1 VRAGLFFSP
10 GQLTA
15 NQMPCLAPRFL
26 LFNNYREYGGG
37 MMEEEIGM
45 VTHYF
50 SKISVAVIEITAGSL
65 KVGDTIH
72 IKGHTSDFTQQV
84 ESLQQE
90 HLSIPQAGKGSSVGL
105 KVMQPVHDHDRV
117 FKVKGGAY

>member
-1 VRAGLFFSP
+1 
-10 GQLTA
+10 
-15 NQMPCLAPRFL
+15 
-26 LFNNYREYGGG
+26 
-37 MMEEEIGM
+37 MEEEIGHIS
-45 VTHYF
+45 HYF

-105 KVMQPVHDHDRV
+105 KVKQPVHDHDRV
-117 FKVKGGAY
+117 FKVKGEV